1 MFCVKERIGRGATV
15 SLDITDKNVYTRCPG
30 CRKVFQVNLEE
41 VFKVGGVDLFSTV
54 VLCDECSERIQRRKR
69 CDSK

>member
-30 CRKVFQVNLEE
+30 CGKVFRVNLEE
-41 VFKVGGVDLFSTV
+41 VFRAGDVNLFSTV